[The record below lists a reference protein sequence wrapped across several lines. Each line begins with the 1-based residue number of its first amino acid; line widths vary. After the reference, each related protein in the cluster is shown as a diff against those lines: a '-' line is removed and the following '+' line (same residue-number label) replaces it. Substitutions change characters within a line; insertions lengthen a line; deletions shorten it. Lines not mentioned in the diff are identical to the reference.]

1 MLRVGGRWR
10 TLPYAIAPSNN
21 KVNEQSLS
29 GGIGTTFGGGRIITD
44 VTVLHARRD
53 ANIGINERAWT
64 LSIGLGI
71 RP

>member
-10 TLPYAIAPSNN
+10 TLPFSAGPSFN
-21 KVNEQSLS
+21 KVKEQTFSA
-29 GGIGTTFGGGRIITD
+29 GFGTNFGGGRVITD
-44 VTVLHARRD
+44 VTVLHSNRD
-53 ANIGINERAWT
+53 ANIGITERAWT